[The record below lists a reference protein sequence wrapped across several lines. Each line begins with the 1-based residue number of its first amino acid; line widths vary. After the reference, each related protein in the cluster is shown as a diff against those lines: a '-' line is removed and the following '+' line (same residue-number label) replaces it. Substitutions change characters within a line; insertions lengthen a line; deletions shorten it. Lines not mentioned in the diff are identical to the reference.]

1 MNWVDIVILV
11 LVLGLGFMGWR
22 NGVIR
27 WAFTLVGG
35 IVGVVLAGQLYK
47 TLAPAVPF
55 GDSDAV
61 KQLIAFG
68 VIFAAVM
75 IGAWIAARIVKAT
88 LNILL
93 LGWVDS
99 VAGLGL
105 GLVVGAVAATAIISV
120 MGSVPIGSVQD
131 AVEESTLAEPLSE
144 NLGFVRGLLPSEFDQ
159 VKDLFEKGKRLID
172 TGGAFLERSQQ
183 LQELLDQGGDLLE
196 RSDRLRQLIDEGE
209 GLLGTGSGF
218 AIEWTA
224 ADDYAGSAI
233 YVVFEPRSDD
243 AVALGPLSTTVKED
257 GTARLEVPDGIDGDT
272 TYDIW
277 YFVDGNDNA
286 ICDEDDADAKRHE
299 TLDPGTFEIATS
311 SLGVNIGEEGV
322 CDHLG

>member
-35 IVGVVLAGQLYK
+35 IVGVVLAGQLYT

-61 KQLIAFG
+61 KRLIAFG
-68 VIFAAVM
+68 VIFVAVM
-75 IGAWIAARIVKAT
+75 IGAWIAARIVRAT
-88 LNILL
+88 LKVLL
-93 LGWVDS
+93 LGWVDN

-105 GLVVGAVAATAIISV
+105 GLAVGAVAATAIISV
-120 MGSVPIGSVQD
+120 MGSLPVATVQD

-159 VKDLFEKGKRLID
+159 VKDLFAKGKRLLD
-172 TGGAFLERSQQ
+172 TGGDFLERSQQ
-183 LQELLDQGGDLLE
+183 LQDLLDQGGDLLE
-196 RSDRLRQLIDEGE
+196 RSDRLRELIDQGE
-209 GLLGTGSGF
+209 GLLGTGSEF
-218 AIEWTA
+218 AMEWMG
-224 ADDYAGSAI
+224 ADEYAGSAI
-233 YVVFEPRSDD
+233 YVVFEPRSGD
-243 AVALGPLSTTVKED
+243 AVTLGPLSTTVKED

-286 ICDEDDADAKRHE
+286 ICDEEDVDAKRHD
-299 TLDPGTFEIATS
+299 TLEPGISEIGTS
-311 SLGVNIGEEGV
+311 TLILDIAGEGV
-322 CDHLG
+322 CDHLS